1 MPGENSGNMGGGAAG
16 SEYGNRRNQ
25 PAPRT
30 RGGGKTRTRV
40 KAGDRVAPR
49 RPTPT
54 YKPKRPAPPRRR
66 VSSGGGGGGGGGGY
80 SSNASGNLGA
90 LADPGPP
97 PAPSLNDF
105 LAGDETYQGQL
116 AAITKALANYRSQ
129 MGERQDEYTA
139 DFSSRLK
146 DLNLTEE
153 RNTADQADDYAG
165 RGLYISGLYGKAR
178 GDLEQD
184 FNRREGDMNMAK
196 NQFMSGLSRDYTN
209 FQEEQNLS
217 RTKSR
222 SDAINRRA
230 LKYML

>member
-1 MPGENSGNMGGGAAG
+1 MPGENSGGGPDPV
-16 SEYGNRRNQ
+16 YLPKR

-40 KAGDRVAPR
+40 KSGDRVAPR

-54 YKPKRPAPPRRR
+54 YKPRRPTPPRRR
-66 VSSGGGGGGGGGGY
+66 TSGGGGGGGGGSF

-97 PAPSLNDF
+97 PAPGINEF
-105 LAGDETYQGQL
+105 LSGDETYQGQL

-139 DFSSRLK
+139 DFASRLK

-184 FNRREGDMNMAK
+184 FNRRESDMGMAK
-196 NQFMSGLSRDYTN
+196 NQFMAGLNRDYTN

-217 RTKSR
+217 SQKAKA
-222 SDAINRRA
+222 DAINRRA